1 LRASFT
7 AQRARDDV
15 TGFRLQGRADRFGS
29 VDASRSFGPITVS
42 AGVLAS
48 GARHDSTNEAPA
60 SRLPGYAV
68 VDARVGY
75 KLGKF
80 WSAELSAVNITDR
93 RYENAV
99 GYDAPR
105 RGVFLKVTFQAF

>member
-1 LRASFT
+1 
-7 AQRARDDV
+7 
-15 TGFRLQGRADRFGS
+15 
-29 VDASRSFGPITVS
+29 VS

-48 GARHDSTNEAPA
+48 GARYDSTNESAA

-68 VDARVGY
+68 VDARVAY
-75 KLGKF
+75 RFGKF
-80 WSAELSAVNITDR
+80 WSAELSAVNLADR